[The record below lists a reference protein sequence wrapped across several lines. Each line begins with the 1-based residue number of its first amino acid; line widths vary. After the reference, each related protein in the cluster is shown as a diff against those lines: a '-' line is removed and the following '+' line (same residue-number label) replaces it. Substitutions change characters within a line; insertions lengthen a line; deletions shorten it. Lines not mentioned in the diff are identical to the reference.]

1 MTSTGSKTPRKSSR
15 ELHAAGRH
23 VVCYIDAGTWEN
35 FRSDAGNF
43 PESVLGNVV
52 AGFPNER
59 WLDIS
64 QLSVIEPLMRARLEM
79 CKQKGFDGVEADN
92 VEGFELD
99 TGFPLTAAEQL
110 TYNEW
115 LASEAHARGMSIALK
130 NDRQQAAELE
140 PYFDFALNEE
150 CFQAE
155 ECGKL
160 QPFINAGKA
169 VFEVEYNLEPSQFCE
184 QANAAGYMAMK
195 KNVVLDPPRTP
206 CWAQAQGNWVG
217 TKGSA
222 GYDLAGFAGS
232 SDVSYM
238 PGATATLSKGSR
250 YVWAPQTTETR
261 ALESPS
267 GSAREAAT
275 YYDSNQIEVQLH
287 FTTEYKGEIHLY
299 ALDWDTSAR
308 RETISVGGQ
317 TATLA
322 SNFSQGAWVS
332 FPIEV
337 AAGATLPITVTRTA
351 GYNAVLSGILLG
363 NEGPP
368 PTVKVE
374 SAPQGKWVNSRR
386 LGRL

>member
-1 MTSTGSKTPRKSSR
+1 MGGKPVSRCLSLLGQRGAVRLGVLVALLLLLLVLLLLPLALLKPNVSRAESSWWIPPQATTWQWQLGSAAVDQSVEAQMYDIDGFENSAEVVSS
-15 ELHAAGRH
+15 LHAQGRH
-23 VVCYIDAGTWEN
+23 VICYIDAGSWEA

-64 QLSVIEPLMRARLEM
+64 QLSVIEPLMRTRLEM

-92 VEGFELD
+92 VEGFELG

-110 TYNEW
+110 TYDEW

-130 NDRQQAAELE
+130 NDRQQAAALE
-140 PYFDFALNEE
+140 PYFDFALDEE

-160 QPFINAGKA
+160 QPFIDAGKA

-184 QANAAGYMAMK
+184 RANPAGYMAMK
-195 KNVVLDPPRTP
+195 KNFVLDPPRTP

-217 TKGSA
+217 TKGSS

-232 SDVSYM
+232 SDVGYM

-267 GSAREAAT
+267 GSGREAAT

-287 FTTEYKGEIHLY
+287 FTTNI
-299 ALDWDTSAR
+299 
-308 RETISVGGQ
+308 
-317 TATLA
+317 
-322 SNFSQGAWVS
+322 
-332 FPIEV
+332 
-337 AAGATLPITVTRTA
+337 
-351 GYNAVLSGILLG
+351 
-363 NEGPP
+363 
-368 PTVKVE
+368 
-374 SAPQGKWVNSRR
+374 
-386 LGRL
+386 